1 MKYLH
6 TMIRVQNLES
16 ALDFFINKMGLME
29 IRRKEVPEGRFTLV
43 FLATEQAGPGL
54 ELTYNWDQKKPYT
67 SGRNF
72 GHVAYSVKDIY
83 QYCEDL
89 QKKGV
94 RILRPPRDGKMAF
107 IRSPDQI
114 SVELLQ
120 EGDPLPPEE
129 PWLSMPNEGEW

>member
-1 MKYLH
+1 
-6 TMIRVQNLES
+6 MIRVQNLES
-16 ALDFFINKMGLME
+16 ALDFFIKKMGLME

-43 FLATEQAGPGL
+43 FLATEKAGPSL
-54 ELTYNWDQKKPYT
+54 ELTYNWDQKEPYT

>member
-43 FLATEQAGPGL
+43 FLATEKAEPSL
-54 ELTYNWDQKKPYT
+54 ELTYNWDQKELYT

-107 IRSPDQI
+107 IPSPDKI

>member
-16 ALDFFINKMGLME
+16 TLDFFINKMGLME

-43 FLATEQAGPGL
+43 FLATEKAGPSL
-54 ELTYNWDQKKPYT
+54 ELTYNWDQKEHYS

-120 EGDPLPPEE
+120 EGDLLPSEE

>member
-1 MKYLH
+1 
-6 TMIRVQNLES
+6 MIRVQNLDS
-16 ALDFFINKMGLME
+16 ALDFFINKMGLIE

-43 FLATEQAGPGL
+43 FLATEKVGPSL
-54 ELTYNWDQKKPYT
+54 ELTFNWDQKEPYT

-72 GHVAYSVKDIY
+72 GHVAYSVKNIY

>member
-1 MKYLH
+1 
-6 TMIRVQNLES
+6 MIRVQNLES

-29 IRRKEVPEGRFTLV
+29 IRRKEVPKGRFTLV
-43 FLATEQAGPGL
+43 FLATEKAGPSL
-54 ELTYNWDQKKPYT
+54 ELTYNWDLKEPYT

-89 QKKGV
+89 KKKGV

-129 PWLSMPNEGEW
+129 PWLSMPNKGEW

>member
-1 MKYLH
+1 
-6 TMIRVQNLES
+6 MIRVQNLES

-29 IRRKEVPEGRFTLV
+29 IQRKEVPEGRFTLV
-43 FLATEQAGPGL
+43 FLATEKVGPSL
-54 ELTYNWDQKKPYT
+54 ELTFNWDQKEPYT

-72 GHVAYSVKDIY
+72 GHVAYSVKNIY

>member
-1 MKYLH
+1 
-6 TMIRVQNLES
+6 MIRVQNLES
-16 ALDFFINKMGLME
+16 ALEFFINKMGLME
-29 IRRKEVPEGRFTLV
+29 IRRKEVPKGRFTLV
-43 FLATEQAGPGL
+43 FLATEKAGPSL
-54 ELTYNWDQKKPYT
+54 ELTYNWDQKEPYT

-94 RILRPPRDGKMAF
+94 RILRPPRGGKMAF

>member
-16 ALDFFINKMGLME
+16 ALDFFINKMGIME
-29 IRRKEVPEGRFTLV
+29 IRRKEVPEGRFPLV
-43 FLATEQAGPGL
+43 FLATEKAGQSL
-54 ELTYNWDQKKPYT
+54 ELTYNWDQKEPYT
-67 SGRNF
+67 FGRNF

-107 IRSPDQI
+107 ILSPDQI

>member
-16 ALDFFINKMGLME
+16 ALDFFINKLGMIE
-29 IRRKEVPEGRFTLV
+29 VRRREAPEGRFTLV
-43 FLATEQAGPGL
+43 FLATGPGESTI
-54 ELTYNWDQKKPYT
+54 ELTYNWDQVEPYT
-67 SGRNF
+67 AGRNF
-72 GHVAYSVKDIY
+72 GHLAYSVENIY
-83 QYCEDL
+83 QLCEEL

-94 RILRPPRDGKMAF
+94 TILRPPRDGKMAF

-120 EGDPLPPEE
+120 EGDPLPPQE
-129 PWLSMPNEGEW
+129 PWLSMPSQGEW

>member
-1 MKYLH
+1 
-6 TMIRVQNLES
+6 MIRVQNLES

-43 FLATEQAGPGL
+43 FLATEKVGPSL
-54 ELTYNWDQKKPYT
+54 ELTYNWDQKEPYT

-120 EGDPLPPEE
+120 EGDPLPPVES
-129 PWLSMPNEGEW
+129 WLSMPNKGEW

>member
-29 IRRKEVPEGRFTLV
+29 IRRKEVPEGRFTLI
-43 FLATEQAGPGL
+43 FLATEKAGPSL
-54 ELTYNWDQKKPYT
+54 ELTYNWDQKEPYT

-107 IRSPDQI
+107 IRSPDQF

-129 PWLSMPNEGEW
+129 PWLSMPNKGEW